1 MEENKK
7 EVVPMQKEVA
17 PMKQE
22 EFEAYLKQKME
33 DYKQWS
39 FLRNYVIAAQ
49 TFKSVNR
56 AIKRGH
62 ISIQGY
68 IAPKRPFNN
77 RANTCKR
84 KGAHSRFMNEYKKK
98 LYERVRQVED

>member
-7 EVVPMQKEVA
+7 EIAPMQ
-17 PMKQE
+17 QE
-22 EFEAYLKQKME
+22 EFEAYLKEKME

-56 AIKRGH
+56 AFK
-62 ISIQGY
+62 S
-68 IAPKRPFNN
+68 
-77 RANTCKR
+77 
-84 KGAHSRFMNEYKKK
+84 
-98 LYERVRQVED
+98 